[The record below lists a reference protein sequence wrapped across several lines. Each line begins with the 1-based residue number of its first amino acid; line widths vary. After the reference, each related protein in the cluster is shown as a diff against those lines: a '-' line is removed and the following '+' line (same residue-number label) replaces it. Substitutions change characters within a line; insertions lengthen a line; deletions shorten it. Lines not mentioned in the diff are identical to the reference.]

1 MALALAEQHENA
13 ELYREASRFVLD
25 QRKRKRPQLYHP
37 ALLSPCLS
45 CTEIQQRGMKMR

>member
-25 QRKRKRPQLYHP
+25 QRKCNTLDRIILQHY
-37 ALLSPCLS
+37 S
-45 CTEIQQRGMKMR
+45 CAYLGTKI